1 MDIKTKVGARL
12 RDVRLTKKLT
22 QEKVSF
28 DSDIDKSYISEVE
41 NGRRN
46 ISIVNLEKLA
56 VTLGISLKDFFNT
69 ADFS

>member
-12 RDVRLTKKLT
+12 RDVRLAKKLT

-46 ISIVNLEKLA
+46 ISIVNLEKLTL
-56 VTLGISLKDFFNT
+56 TLGISLKDFFNT
-69 ADFS
+69 TDFS